1 MKKRRKKPPVRPE
14 VARKW
19 LERYEEYGES
29 PPQIAQS
36 DGYDVRTV
44 RKQLE
49 LMRHEREVREAR
61 QVVLRKA
68 LEKHYADLCS
78 FAENLRAAL
87 SGDTPKHVS
96 TSLKDD
102 PMWTALREHLPRA
115 PLWKTIEKWEGVTDE
130 FHSSLERLG
139 HRIREEA
146 TAKTS
151 LEFVPSR
158 GKVGLIDGFTEA
170 VSSHLRSIARGEQ
183 GLEGLDYS
191 TRDREQ
197 GILVQLELF
206 RIALVPEAKVS
217 SIQQACSSL
226 MDEAVQW
233 EEYARMQKSIQ
244 EFSETQR
251 ILRDELTKIIL
262 RRVLPGR
269 CVYCPF

>member
-1 MKKRRKKPPVRPE
+1 MKKRTRKPPVRPE

-19 LERYEEYGES
+19 LERYEEEGES

-61 QVVLRKA
+61 QMVLRKA
-68 LEKHYADLCS
+68 LEKHYADICS

-87 SGDTPKHVS
+87 SGDTPKHIS
-96 TSLKDD
+96 TSLRDD

-115 PLWKTIEKWEGVTDE
+115 PIWKTIEKWEGMADE
-130 FHSSLERLG
+130 FHLSLERLED
-139 HRIREEA
+139 RIREEA
-146 TAKTS
+146 VARTT
-151 LEFVPSR
+151 LEIVSSRSEIGLSNGFVE
-158 GKVGLIDGFTEA
+158 V

-183 GLEGLDYS
+183 GLKDLDYS
-191 TRDREQ
+191 NRDRQQ
-197 GILVQLELF
+197 GILVQLGLF

-217 SIQQACSSL
+217 SMQQTCSSL

-233 EEYARMQKSIQ
+233 EEYASVEKCIQ
-244 EFSETQR
+244 EFLEIQR
-251 ILRDELTKIIL
+251 FLYDELTKIIL

-269 CVYCPF
+269 CIYCPF